1 VYGNTLRASKFLQAL
16 RVSIAE
22 THSTFTICPKRSDG
36 CGDLERV
43 SAFVFKAFDFI

>member
-22 THSTFTICPKRSDG
+22 THSTFTISPKADG
-36 CGDLERV
+36 ER
-43 SAFVFKAFDFI
+43 